1 MLIFPQAQTPQQRK
15 SNQKF
20 AKENTAKM
28 GKPEGA
34 LKKKQQSFKSPV
46 SPIWLSMSNHCNPPS
61 LSSLLTLRFL
71 VLLAFVVFG
80 GLIFELISR
89 IFFR

>member
-1 MLIFPQAQTPQQRK
+1 MAQTPQQRK

-34 LKKKQQSFKSPV
+34 LKKKQQQSFKSPV
-46 SPIWLSMSNHCNPPS
+46 SPIW
-61 LSSLLTLRFL
+61 L

>member
-1 MLIFPQAQTPQQRK
+1 MLIFVQAQAQTPQQRK

-34 LKKKQQSFKSPV
+34 IKKKQQSFKSPV
-46 SPIWLSMSNHCNPPS
+46 SPIWLGTFYQITIPPLLLFTANPS
-61 LSSLLTLRFL
+61 
-71 VLLAFVVFG
+71 AF
-80 GLIFELISR
+80 
-89 IFFR
+89 